1 MEKTVFR
8 KSSMESLNSPE
19 QLNDYI
25 KAASPAVW
33 IILAAIIA
41 LLCAVFAWIYFGC
54 IYTRVQ
60 GVAVNDNGILSCY
73 VRAEDMLKAGDSV
86 KVSVNGTDY
95 TVTEIIP
102 GPFKLDPAGS
112 AVDQI
117 ISTIG
122 GFNGDEWLIKLSLS
136 DNTGIPELTVEG
148 AVITIEEIRPLSFI
162 TGGSNG

>member
-8 KSSMESLNSPE
+8 KSSLESLNSPE

-33 IILAAIIA
+33 IVLAAIIA
-41 LLCAVFAWIYFGC
+41 FLCAVFAWIFFGC

-60 GVAVNDNGILSCY
+60 GVAVNNNGTLSCY
-73 VRAEDMLKAGDSV
+73 VRAEDMLKAGESV

-95 TVTEIIP
+95 TVTEITP
-102 GPFKLDPAGS
+102 GPFKLDPSGS
-112 AVDQI
+112 PVDQL

-122 GFNGDEWLIKLSLS
+122 GFDGNEWLVELPLAK
-136 DNTGIPELTVEG
+136 NTGAEGLSAEG
-148 AVITIEEIRPLSFI
+148 AVITIEEIKPVSFLM
-162 TGGSNG
+162 GGGNG